1 MTAKS
6 TVPHS
11 RDYEEKY
18 RLFRS
23 HLPRPEAHV
32 GPQIELHINRKD
44 IVESSFRAIM
54 SIKDVEVLKTRL
66 WIVFDGEQGLDYDR
80 LSREW
85 FLILSR
91 EIFNPYY
98 GFFEYSALDN
108 YALQINPLSGV
119 FNEEHIKYFRFI
131 GRIIAMTIYHE
142 KLLEAFFI
150 RPFYKML
157 LSKSIT
163 LADIESVDHEYCQ
176 SLKYIVDNDPAD
188 LGLYFVV
195 NEEVLGELREHELKP
210 DGQHIKVT
218 EQNKQ
223 EYIDLLINYRFVQRI
238 ALQMNALK
246 KGFQEI
252 LPLESIKI
260 FDEEEVEVCNQ
271 KQEIVFFQNV
281 YILAANK

>member
-1 MTAKS
+1 
-6 TVPHS
+6 
-11 RDYEEKY
+11 
-18 RLFRS
+18 
-23 HLPRPEAHV
+23 
-32 GPQIELHINRKD
+32 
-44 IVESSFRAIM
+44 
-54 SIKDVEVLKTRL
+54 
-66 WIVFDGEQGLDYDR
+66 
-80 LSREW
+80 
-85 FLILSR
+85 
-91 EIFNPYY
+91 
-98 GFFEYSALDN
+98 
-108 YALQINPLSGV
+108 
-119 FNEEHIKYFRFI
+119 
-131 GRIIAMTIYHE
+131 
-142 KLLEAFFI
+142 
-150 RPFYKML
+150 ML

-252 LPLESIKI
+252 LPLE
-260 FDEEEVEVCNQ
+260 
-271 KQEIVFFQNV
+271 
-281 YILAANK
+281 